1 MKYALKKLAGFICTL
16 LFASFVIFLIIHMIP
31 GDPATMLAGP
41 GATQSDIDAISARMG
56 LDQPIWSQYCRW
68 LSGIIFHGDLG
79 VSLITNEPVAG
90 MIGDKLVNTLVLSFW
105 GIAFAVAFGIPLG
118 ILSALRQ
125 NSLLDIIVMGISIA
139 GVSMPI
145 FWLALLLVMLFSVNL
160 GILPATGVGTWR
172 HLVLPAISI
181 GLNSLAIIARMTRSS
196 MLEVLKEDYIRT
208 AEAKGL
214 SSSRVVLK
222 HALKNAV
229 IPIITTIGIQFGY
242 LLGGA
247 VLTESVFVYPGIG
260 RLLISSINRRDY
272 TAVQGCM
279 LVITALFV
287 VMNTLLDLIYPIF
300 DPRIKRI

>member
-1 MKYALKKLAGFICTL
+1 
-16 LFASFVIFLIIHMIP
+16 
-31 GDPATMLAGP
+31 
-41 GATQSDIDAISARMG
+41 
-56 LDQPIWSQYCRW
+56 
-68 LSGIIFHGDLG
+68 
-79 VSLITNEPVAG
+79 
-90 MIGDKLVNTLVLSFW
+90 
-105 GIAFAVAFGIPLG
+105 
-118 ILSALRQ
+118 
-125 NSLLDIIVMGISIA
+125 
-139 GVSMPI
+139 
-145 FWLALLLVMLFSVNL
+145 MLFSVNL
-160 GILPATGVGTWR
+160 GILPATGVGTWC

-214 SSSRVVLK
+214 SSNKVVLK

-272 TAVQGCM
+272 TTVQGCM
-279 LVITALFV
+279 LVITALFI